1 MKYLRKRI
9 ISVCSALV
17 LIIVSVFTT
26 YPSYVVFATQNRT
39 YNFNNNYTLT
49 GDGATDILRIAFA
62 QVGRKGS
69 DFGYTENW
77 CADFVSD
84 CADLAGQ
91 SRAIPRSGAV
101 SHEYT
106 NSEPWNGLKQ
116 TILNAGG
123 TVVTVPQAGDIVIW
137 KHSGASHVEI
147 VSKNDN
153 GKIYSIGGNN
163 GTGSVSNTTV
173 YGEQQVTQR
182 GSLGLPDYYIRPAYA
197 GTSVL
202 DPIEPKIE
210 ISGENYP
217 SNPHTLGNNFG
228 IEGII
233 TSNNKLDRVWG
244 GVYNADGTKAQYYD
258 YNPNS
263 WTVDLHGVFNNNIIF
278 DNLSNGSYTYKI
290 EARDITGY
298 SKVLFTPYSFTV
310 GEIKPGNVK
319 LSIPKTE
326 YMKGDNIVFTP
337 SGTNVTGGYTIGI
350 DDASGN
356 RLITQTF
363 AVGETYSTSSLAA
376 GNYSAYVTAYNG
388 SGFTDS
394 ARIYFSVGITAA
406 FNVNGG
412 NCGTASK
419 RVVTGDKYGS
429 LPNAT
434 RSGYIFVGWYTE
446 ALGGTRVTD
455 DAVVT
460 SGSNHTLYAHWEADN
475 YIVVFNS
482 SGGSGSMSD
491 QTIKR
496 DETTTLAANAFSSKG
511 YTFAGWNTKADG
523 TGTSYADKASV
534 KNLAAGGTITLYAQ
548 WTANKYTVKFN
559 GNGADELSTASK
571 EVTYNSTYGE
581 LPNSIRAGYNFIGWY
596 TQPEGGVA
604 ITPDTKV
611 AITDTQ
617 TLYAQWSQV
626 KFLITFNA
634 NGGTSEMRQK
644 LVSSDNKY
652 GVLPSAE
659 KIGYEFGGWYL
670 DEAFTKRITEDTIVK
685 ITKNQEVYAKWVQ
698 KKYTVTFEVNGGTV
712 DMKTK
717 KVVAGKVYGVLPEAE
732 KNGFEFAGWFTES
745 GKEITSDSIVEL
757 TADTVLYAK
766 WRLRG
771 DVDADGD
778 VDVADVVLLQRWLL
792 AGSTTTL
799 NDWQAGDLCENGRI
813 DVFDLCLIKQLLIER
828 IGD

>member
-1 MKYLRKRI
+1 MKSLRKRI

-163 GTGSVSNTTV
+163 GIGSVSNTTV

-197 GTSVL
+197 GTSVI
-202 DPIEPKIE
+202 DPIEPRIE

-217 SNPHTLGNNFG
+217 SNPHTPGNNFG

-263 WTVDLHGVFNNNIIF
+263 WTVDLHGAFNNNIIF
-278 DNLSNGSYTYKI
+278 DNLSNGSYIYKI

-337 SGTNVTGGYTIGI
+337 SGTNVTGGHTIGI

-388 SGFTDS
+388 SGLTDS

-406 FNVNGG
+406 FNVDGG

-429 LPNAT
+429 IPNAT
-434 RSGYIFVGWYTE
+434 RSGYTFVGWYTE
-446 ALGGTRVTD
+446 ASGGTQVTD
-455 DAVVT
+455 GTVVT
-460 SGSNHTLYAHWEADN
+460 SGSNHALYAHW
-475 YIVVFNS
+475 
-482 SGGSGSMSD
+482 
-491 QTIKR
+491 
-496 DETTTLAANAFSSKG
+496 
-511 YTFAGWNTKADG
+511 KAD
-523 TGTSYADKASV
+523 
-534 KNLAAGGTITLYAQ
+534 
-548 WTANKYTVKFN
+548 KYTVKFN

-596 TQPEGGVA
+596 TQPEGGVV

-611 AITDTQ
+611 VITDTQ

-644 LVSSDNKY
+644 VVSSDNKY

-670 DEAFTKRITEDTIVK
+670 DEAFTKQITEDTIVK
-685 ITKNQEVYAKWVQ
+685 ITKNQEIYAKWTQ

-712 DMKTK
+712 DMNTK

-799 NDWQAGDLCENGRI
+799 NDWQAGDLCEDGRI

-828 IGD
+828 NGDEG

>member
-9 ISVCSALV
+9 ISVCSALI

-163 GTGSVSNTTV
+163 GIGSVSNTTV

-310 GEIKPGNVK
+310 GEIKPSNVK

-388 SGFTDS
+388 SGPTDS

-496 DETTTLAANAFSSKG
+496 DVTTTLAANAFSSKG
-511 YTFAGWNTKADG
+511 YTFAGWNTKADSS
-523 TGTSYADKASV
+523 GTSYADKASV
-534 KNLAAGGTITLYAQ
+534 KNLAAGGGSITLYAT
-548 WTANKYTVKFN
+548 WKPNTFKVTLDDGTENSTVIDVTYDAKYNLPANKPEKDGFTF
-559 GNGADELSTASK
+559 L
-571 EVTYNSTYGE
+571 
-581 LPNSIRAGYNFIGWY
+581 GWY
-596 TQPEGGVA
+596 TEQDGGGIL
-604 ITPDTKV
+604 ITNSTTVKTT
-611 AITDTQ
+611 TDQ
-617 TLYAQWSQV
+617 TLYAYWKKDVLTIS
-626 KFLITFNA
+626 FNA
-634 NGGTSEMRQK
+634 NGGTCNLTKK
-644 LVSSDNKY
+644 LVSYNTKY
-652 GVLPSAE
+652 GYLPDAM
-659 KIGYEFGGWYL
+659 KDGYEFDGWYL
-670 DEAFTKRITEDTIVK
+670 DEALTKQITADSIVQ
-685 ITKNQEVYAKWVQ
+685 ITQSQPVYARWTRI
-698 KKYTVTFEVNGGTV
+698 YPTVYFDANGGTA
-712 DMKTK
+712 DIESKQ
-717 KVVAGKVYGVLPEAE
+717 VVMGKNYGVLPDAV
-732 KNGFEFAGWFTES
+732 KDDFEFIGWFTQD
-745 GKEITSDSIVEL
+745 GTEITSSSVVGII
-757 TADTVLYAK
+757 ADMTLYAK
-766 WRLRG
+766 WRLKG

-778 VDVADVVLLQRWLL
+778 VDIDDVIMLQQWLL
-792 AGSTTTL
+792 AVPDATL
-799 NDWQAGDLCENGRI
+799 NDWHAGDLCQDERI
-813 DVFDLCLIKQLLIER
+813 DVFDLCFLKKLVIKKSGE
-828 IGD
+828 

>member
-1 MKYLRKRI
+1 M
-9 ISVCSALV
+9 VN
-17 LIIVSVFTT
+17 
-26 YPSYVVFATQNRT
+26 NR
-39 YNFNNNYTLT
+39 LH
-49 GDGATDILRIAFA
+49 
-62 QVGRKGS
+62 KG
-69 DFGYTENW
+69 
-77 CADFVSD
+77 
-84 CADLAGQ
+84 
-91 SRAIPRSGAV
+91 
-101 SHEYT
+101 
-106 NSEPWNGLKQ
+106 
-116 TILNAGG
+116 
-123 TVVTVPQAGDIVIW
+123 
-137 KHSGASHVEI
+137 
-147 VSKNDN
+147 
-153 GKIYSIGGNN
+153 
-163 GTGSVSNTTV
+163 
-173 YGEQQVTQR
+173 

-310 GEIKPGNVK
+310 GEIKPSNVK

-388 SGFTDS
+388 SGPTDS

-446 ALGGTRVTD
+446 ASGGTRVTD

-496 DETTTLAANAFSSKG
+496 DETTTLAATAFSRTG

-534 KNLAAGGTITLYAQ
+534 KNLATGGTITLYAQ

-670 DEAFTKRITEDTIVK
+670 DEAFTKQITEDTIVK
-685 ITKNQEVYAKWVQ
+685 ITKNQEVYAKWMQ

-712 DMKTK
+712 DMKAK

-745 GKEITSDSIVEL
+745 GKEIASDSIVEL
-757 TADTVLYAK
+757 TADIVLYAK

-778 VDVADVVLLQRWLL
+778 VDVADVVLLQRC
-792 AGSTTTL
+792 APFP
-799 NDWQAGDLCENGRI
+799 
-813 DVFDLCLIKQLLIER
+813 VK
-828 IGD
+828 

>member
-9 ISVCSALV
+9 ISVCSALI

-163 GTGSVSNTTV
+163 GIGSVSNTTV

-298 SKVLFTPYSFTV
+298 SKVLFTPHSFTV
-310 GEIKPGNVK
+310 GEIKPSNVK

-388 SGFTDS
+388 SGPTDS

-496 DETTTLAANAFSSKG
+496 DETTTLAATAFSRTG

-534 KNLAAGGTITLYAQ
+534 KNLAAGGGSITLYAT
-548 WTANKYTVKFN
+548 WKPNTFKVTLDDGTENSTVIDVTYDAKYNLPANKPEKDGFTF
-559 GNGADELSTASK
+559 L
-571 EVTYNSTYGE
+571 
-581 LPNSIRAGYNFIGWY
+581 GWY
-596 TQPEGGVA
+596 TEQDGGGIL
-604 ITPDTKV
+604 ITNSTTVKTT
-611 AITDTQ
+611 TDQ
-617 TLYAQWSQV
+617 TLYAYWKKDVLTIS
-626 KFLITFNA
+626 FNA
-634 NGGTSEMRQK
+634 NGGTCDLTKK
-644 LVSSDNKY
+644 LVSYNTKY
-652 GVLPSAE
+652 GYLPDAM
-659 KIGYEFGGWYL
+659 KDGYEFDGWYL
-670 DEAFTKRITEDTIVK
+670 DEALTKQITADSIVQ
-685 ITKNQEVYAKWVQ
+685 ITQSQPVYARWTRI
-698 KKYTVTFEVNGGTV
+698 YPTVYFDANGGTA
-712 DMKTK
+712 DIESKQ
-717 KVVAGKVYGVLPEAE
+717 VVMGKNYGVLPDAV
-732 KNGFEFAGWFTES
+732 KDDFEFIGWFTQD
-745 GKEITSDSIVEL
+745 GTEITSSSVVGII
-757 TADTVLYAK
+757 ADMTLYAK
-766 WRLRG
+766 WRLKG

-778 VDVADVVLLQRWLL
+778 VDIDDVIMLQQWLL
-792 AGSTTTL
+792 AVPDATL
-799 NDWQAGDLCENGRI
+799 NDWHAGDLCQDERI
-813 DVFDLCLIKQLLIER
+813 DVFDLCLLKKLVIKKSGE
-828 IGD
+828 

>member
-1 MKYLRKRI
+1 MLI
-9 ISVCSALV
+9 VAPETEINNVSALTNNEITAKLTTLQSKYPNGSYWLTPQTEIYGGKQCYAFARQLAV
-17 LIIVSVFTT
+17 DIFGTYPATNIVRTTEGTVSNGWTAIRDSSRVTLEPGDIIRADNDSHTAMIWKIEGNYVYVAQCWGTQNNKVNWGAFWGNNKKATVSELLGSGFNGVWKHPDSTMIDPEPYLSISGYDPLPSGKLPQGKSYPVKGIVSG
-26 YPSYVVFATQNRT
+26 YPNI
-39 YNFNNNYTLT
+39 N
-49 GDGATDILRIAFA
+49 
-62 QVGRKGS
+62 
-69 DFGYTENW
+69 
-77 CADFVSD
+77 
-84 CADLAGQ
+84 
-91 SRAIPRSGAV
+91 
-101 SHEYT
+101 H
-106 NSEPWNGLKQ
+106 
-116 TILNAGG
+116 
-123 TVVTVPQAGDIVIW
+123 
-137 KHSGASHVEI
+137 
-147 VSKNDN
+147 
-153 GKIYSIGGNN
+153 
-163 GTGSVSNTTV
+163 
-173 YGEQQVTQR
+173 
-182 GSLGLPDYYIRPAYA
+182 
-197 GTSVL
+197 
-202 DPIEPKIE
+202 
-210 ISGENYP
+210 
-217 SNPHTLGNNFG
+217 
-228 IEGII
+228 
-233 TSNNKLDRVWG
+233 VWG
-244 GVYNADGTKAQYYD
+244 GVYNRDGSKTSQYLDKYVD
-258 YNPNS
+258 TGSYNLATYFDPY
-263 WTVDLHGVFNNNIIF
+263 IIF
-278 DNLSNGSYTYKI
+278 NDLPIGYYTFKI
-290 EARDITGY
+290 EATTTDGQYR
-298 SKVLFTPYSFTV
+298 
-310 GEIKPGNVK
+310 EIHSDFQIGDLPKPGNVK
-319 LSIPKTE
+319 LSVPKTE
-326 YMKGDNIVFTP
+326 YIKGDNIVFTP

-356 RLITQTF
+356 RLITQTL

-388 SGFTDS
+388 SGLTDS

-429 LPNAT
+429 IPNAT
-434 RSGYIFVGWYTE
+434 RSGYTFVGWYTE
-446 ALGGTRVTD
+446 ASGGTQVTD
-455 DAVVT
+455 GTVVT
-460 SGSNHTLYAHWEADN
+460 SGSNHTLYAHW
-475 YIVVFNS
+475 
-482 SGGSGSMSD
+482 
-491 QTIKR
+491 
-496 DETTTLAANAFSSKG
+496 
-511 YTFAGWNTKADG
+511 KAD
-523 TGTSYADKASV
+523 
-534 KNLAAGGTITLYAQ
+534 
-548 WTANKYTVKFN
+548 KYTVKFN

-596 TQPEGGVA
+596 TQPEGGVV

-611 AITDTQ
+611 VITDTQ

-644 LVSSDNKY
+644 VVSSDNKY

-670 DEAFTKRITEDTIVK
+670 DEAFTKQITEDTIVK
-685 ITKNQEVYAKWVQ
+685 ITKNQEIYAKWMQ

-712 DMKTK
+712 DMNTK

-792 AGSTTTL
+792 ADSTTTL
-799 NDWQAGDLCENGRI
+799 NDWQAGDLCEDGRI
-813 DVFDLCLIKQLLIER
+813 DVFDLCLLKRLLIER

>member
-1 MKYLRKRI
+1 MSFTKKSLSVLMCIVICLVSFPFEKVAIEAHAICCRKDGFDKSR
-9 ISVCSALV
+9 
-17 LIIVSVFTT
+17 
-26 YPSYVVFATQNRT
+26 
-39 YNFNNNYTLT
+39 YTLT
-49 GDGATDILRIAFA
+49 GNMAEDVATIAKS
-62 QVGRKGS
+62 QKGRFCD
-69 DFGYTENW
+69 DFGYSGVDWGAWCDEFVADCIENAG
-77 CADFVSD
+77 ADSSIV
-84 CADLAGQ
+84 A
-91 SRAIPRSGAV
+91 
-101 SHEYT
+101 H
-106 NSEPWNGLKQ
+106 
-116 TILNAGG
+116 GG
-123 TVVTVPQAGDIVIW
+123 TVADFANKMRARGAIQVSTPQTGDLVFFTY
-137 KHSGASHVEI
+137 SHVEI
-147 VSKNDN
+147 VTKVVN
-153 GKIYSIGGNN
+153 GVVYSAGGNN
-163 GTGSVSNTTV
+163 DDPDAGYTYHDGGCCKGEHKTTDI
-173 YGEQQVTQR
+173 
-182 GSLGLPDYYIRPAYA
+182 SYYLRPAY
-197 GTSVL
+197 TSKKWHETLIPANLGDSFDALILNKAAWIPIRTLSSTNVVTHPEEWVTEELWRFTRQL
-202 DPIEPKIE
+202 DGSYQILNWKN
-210 ISGENYP
+210 G
-217 SNPHTLGNNFG
+217 LCLDANNFG
-228 IEGII
+228 TTDGTNIGSVA
-233 TSNNKLDRVWG
+233 SNNS
-244 GVYNADGTKAQYYD
+244 TAQK
-258 YNPNS
+258 
-263 WTVDLHGVFNNNIIF
+263 WFI
-278 DNLSNGSYTYKI
+278 
-290 EARDITGY
+290 Y
-298 SKVLFTPYSFTV
+298 S
-310 GEIKPGNVK
+310 
-319 LSIPKTE
+319 
-326 YMKGDNIVFTP
+326 
-337 SGTNVTGGYTIGI
+337 
-350 DDASGN
+350 
-356 RLITQTF
+356 
-363 AVGETYSTSSLAA
+363 
-376 GNYSAYVTAYNG
+376 
-388 SGFTDS
+388 
-394 ARIYFSVGITAA
+394 
-406 FNVNGG
+406 VNGG
-412 NCGTASK
+412 YVLRPSYGELAMDSWGDSTSNGNNVHLWTYQGHDGQLMSIYKDEAAPLGKPAPSAPTVTAVSDTSLS
-419 RVVTGDKYGS
+419 VTWSSTIYTDKYIVYRS
-429 LPNAT
+429 TDNSTWIKLEEVT
-434 RSGYIFVGWYTE
+434 TSGYTDTGLKANTKYYYNYESVNRFYTVSS
-446 ALGGTRVTD
+446 ASASGTTKPVPAYT
-455 DAVVT
+455 VKYN
-460 SGSNHTLYAHWEADN
+460 SNN
-475 YIVVFNS
+475 GI
-482 SGGSGSMSD
+482 GSMGD
-491 QTIKR
+491 QTLIY
-496 DETTTLAANAFSSKG
+496 DQAVNLTANAFSRTG

-534 KNLAAGGTITLYAQ
+534 KNLATGGTITLYAQ

-745 GKEITSDSIVEL
+745 GKAITSDSIVEL

-799 NDWQAGDLCENGRI
+799 NDWQAGDLCEDGRI
-813 DVFDLCLIKQLLIER
+813 DVFDLCLIKRLLIER